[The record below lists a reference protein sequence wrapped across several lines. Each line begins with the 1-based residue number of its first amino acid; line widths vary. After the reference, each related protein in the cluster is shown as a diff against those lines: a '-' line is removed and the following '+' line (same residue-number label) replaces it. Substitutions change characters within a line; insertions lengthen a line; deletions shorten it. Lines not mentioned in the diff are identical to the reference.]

1 MEIDYR
7 DKIRKLLALAESP
20 VEAEAQAAL
29 LKARALM
36 AKHKLSE
43 ADLEDTGKKE
53 AKRILTNITYSKR
66 RDPWICHLS
75 AVIGENYCCQHFS
88 NMEKGKQTRTIGF
101 IGLEGDVELC
111 IEVFKYAMGCICG
124 NMNHIAEC
132 NRDSYAMGF
141 ITGIKKAFEVQN
153 GENQEWSLVLVKP
166 KEVTEASSDLK
177 HEAYAPKALSTLNAK
192 SWEDGF
198 SQGKTFNPNK
208 KFGTA

>member
-1 MEIDYR
+1 METDYR

-43 ADLEDTGKKE
+43 ADIEDTGEKK
-53 AKRILTNITYSKR
+53 AKRILTNITFSMR
-66 RDPWICHLS
+66 RDPWILHLS
-75 AVIGENYCCQHFS
+75 TVIGKNYCCQNFS
-88 NMEKGKQTRTIGF
+88 NRKKGKQTRTIGF

-124 NMNHIAEC
+124 NMKHVAEC

-141 ITGIKKAFEVQN
+141 ITGIKKAFEAQN
-153 GENQEWSLVLVKP
+153 GENQEWSLVLVMP

-177 HEAYAPKALSTLNAK
+177 YEAYAPKALSTLNKK

-198 SQGKTFNPNK
+198 SQGKAFNPNK